1 MAVEQL
7 TYAAECLKTS
17 PEGSRALAKRLR
29 LPRTR
34 ANDGKTL
41 VAVDLAEIRHTAMPG
56 QSPAGHQ
63 PKAAALK
70 AKIKALQAE
79 LAKLDAVAS
88 GHRADFER
96 ERDRA
101 DWLMAEF
108 MRATADAM
116 TYRSD
121 LELERD
127 RADRLTAEIMNTIA
141 DTMHARARLESE
153 PPGALHSKQG
163 WHRLFES
170 MPRLESAVAY
180 LHSQFWC
187 RWSPRLEGAGAYL
200 RAVLAALARG
210 CESAAGGRACSQAS
224 TPDL

>member
-1 MAVEQL
+1 
-7 TYAAECLKTS
+7 
-17 PEGSRALAKRLR
+17 
-29 LPRTR
+29 
-34 ANDGKTL
+34 
-41 VAVDLAEIRHTAMPG
+41 
-56 QSPAGHQ
+56 
-63 PKAAALK
+63 
-70 AKIKALQAE
+70 
-79 LAKLDAVAS
+79 
-88 GHRADFER
+88 
-96 ERDRA
+96 
-101 DWLMAEF
+101 MAEF

-127 RADRLTAEIMNTIA
+127 RADQLTAEIMNTIA
-141 DTMHARARLESE
+141 DTMDARARLEGEPSE
-153 PPGALHSKQG
+153 ALHSKPG

-187 RWSPRLEGAGAYL
+187 RWSPRLEGAVAYL